1 VIDLPLE
8 LANQTIVIITSD
20 SFDCTGL
27 YASLC
32 TLGYHVEL
40 VSEMESALLYLHDNI
55 VQLLIAEL
63 ADSQSDRF
71 ELLHRLKE
79 IDPMVQLI
87 YISPDPSIRTG
98 VMAIQAGAGDCFP
111 SDFRLEELVPSINTM
126 LIKTYQ
132 LHDSDHYSRTGS
144 SPVVFAGMIYKN
156 EKMQAI
162 VSMIDQIAS
171 TKATVLLLGESG
183 VGKEVLAKMIHQKS
197 LRKDKRFVVINCAA
211 IPEQLIESEL
221 FGHEKGSFTGANF
234 KRIGK
239 FEQAQGGTVFLDE
252 MGELSP
258 EMQVRFLRVLQEK
271 QLERV
276 GSSDSINI
284 DVRIIAATNK
294 NLFNELECGKF
305 REDLYYRLNV
315 VKINIPP
322 LRERRED
329 IAEMVN
335 IFLHEFSEDYGKHL
349 EYVDIEAMHILIN
362 HNWKG
367 NVRELRNAIE
377 RATVIARKHDT
388 MLMRE
393 HLPLEICGQGSCLEG
408 RAREELTL
416 AEYEKMLI
424 IFTMNKVKG
433 SKTKA
438 AEILG
443 ITRQTLYNKIKEY
456 KI

>member
-1 VIDLPLE
+1 VSDLPLE
-8 LANQTIVIITSD
+8 AAQQTIMIITSD
-20 SFDCTGL
+20 SFDCRNL
-27 YASLC
+27 YSSLC

-40 VSEMESALLYLHDNI
+40 ATGMESALLYIDKNI
-55 VQLLIAEL
+55 VQLIIAEL
-63 ADSQSDRF
+63 AETKPDRF

-79 IDPMVQLI
+79 IDPLIQLI
-87 YISPDPSIRTG
+87 YVCKDPSMRTG
-98 VMAIQAGAGDCFP
+98 VMAIQAGAGDCFAT
-111 SDFRLEELVPSINTM
+111 DFGLQELVQSINTI
-126 LIKTYQ
+126 LIKRYQ
-132 LHDSDHYSRTGS
+132 LHDSDHYTRSGS
-144 SPVVFAGMIYKN
+144 SPVVFEGMIYKN
-156 EKMQAI
+156 EKMKAI
-162 VSMIDQIAS
+162 VSMIDQIAP

-197 LRKDKRFVVINCAA
+197 LRKDGRFVVINCAA

-294 NLFNELECGKF
+294 NLFNELESGKF

-329 IAEMVN
+329 IGAMVN
-335 IFLHEFSEDYGKHL
+335 LFLHEFSEDYGKHL
-349 EYVDIEAMHILIN
+349 EYVDIESMHILIN

-377 RATVIARKHDT
+377 RATVIAKKHDT

-393 HLPLEICGQGSCLEG
+393 HLPVEICGQSSCMEG
-408 RAREELTL
+408 RVKEELSL

-424 IFTMNKVKG
+424 IYTLNIVKG
-433 SKTKA
+433 NKSKA

-443 ITRQTLYNKIKEY
+443 ITRQTLYNKIREY
-456 KI
+456 NL